1 MSSLA
6 TCTGFEFNR
15 FCRSIGLIHCYNVTA
30 LPVLWLYY
38 TCTTTNLQAVF
49 QNHPK
54 PRNFYLQGYKTF
66 LKSLGAIVNFNWYK
80 THSNPQQRQPAKG
93 KARKTCQKEV
103 GPIPRNF
110 NLQKERAVRLSFT
123 FEGHGD
129 HYIKRVMQWCRGWVR
144 TGRVSSFSSSYN
156 SRKA

>member
-1 MSSLA
+1 MAQSILQICKLSSK
-6 TCTGFEFNR
+6 TIQNQGI
-15 FCRSIGLIHCYNVTA
+15 SIC
-30 LPVLWLYY
+30 
-38 TCTTTNLQAVF
+38 
-49 QNHPK
+49 
-54 PRNFYLQGYKTF
+54 
-66 LKSLGAIVNFNWYK
+66 K
-80 THSNPQQRQPAKG
+80 THSNPQQRKPAEGKARKTCQKEVGPIPSNDNLQKERHTHPQQRQPAKG

-144 TGRVSSFSSSYN
+144 TGRVSSFSSSCN